1 MANWQ
6 IVTEKADQAAQQI
19 QSSAATVNK
28 LIDQYT
34 AAKAQLFSDWEGSMK
49 DEFVQQTGVNFE
61 SLCAALVKSLQ
72 ALATDVTSSKQEHL
86 KRDEDG
92 ANIIRGQ

>member
-28 LIDQYT
+28 LIEQYT
-34 AAKAQLFSDWEGSMK
+34 AAKAQLFSDWDGSMK
-49 DEFVQQTGVNFE
+49 VEFVQQTGANFE
-61 SLCAALVKSLQ
+61 GL
-72 ALATDVTSSKQEHL
+72 
-86 KRDEDG
+86 
-92 ANIIRGQ
+92 

>member
-6 IVTEKADQAAQQI
+6 IVTEKADRAAQQI
-19 QSSAATVNK
+19 QASAAAANK
-28 LIDQYT
+28 LIEQYT
-34 AAKAQLFSDWEGSMK
+34 AAKAQLLSDWEGSMK
-49 DEFVQQTGVNFE
+49 DEFVQQTGSSFE
-61 SLCAALVKSLQ
+61 NLCAALVKSLQ
-72 ALATDVTSSKQEHL
+72 TLATNVTGSKQEHL

>member
-1 MANWQ
+1 MGTLKTHQKNQ
-6 IVTEKADQAAQQI
+6 GENDEPFVILRFSEQ
-19 QSSAATVNK
+19 
-28 LIDQYT
+28 IDQN
-34 AAKAQLFSDWEGSMK
+34 KEQQKIPVIQLAQA
-49 DEFVQQTGVNFE
+49 EFVQQTGVNFE

>member
-1 MANWQ
+1 
-6 IVTEKADQAAQQI
+6 
-19 QSSAATVNK
+19 
-28 LIDQYT
+28 
-34 AAKAQLFSDWEGSMK
+34 MK
-49 DEFVQQTGVNFE
+49 DEFVQQTGTNFE

-72 ALATDVTSSKQEHL
+72 TLATNVTGSKQEHL